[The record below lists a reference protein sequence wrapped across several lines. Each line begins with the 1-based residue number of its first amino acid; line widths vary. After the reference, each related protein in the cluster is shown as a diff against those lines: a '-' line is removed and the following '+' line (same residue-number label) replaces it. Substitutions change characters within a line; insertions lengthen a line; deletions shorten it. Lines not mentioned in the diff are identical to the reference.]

1 MALNKD
7 LISAVKH
14 CIECQIS
21 ILRDPDEDLSPGKV
35 ISLVDDNLNE
45 LNETLN
51 FLLDYGN

>member
-14 CIECQIS
+14 CVECQLS
-21 ILRDPDEDLSPGKV
+21 ILRDPDEELTPGKV
-35 ISLVDDNLNE
+35 ISLVDDNLTE
-45 LNETLN
+45 LNDILN